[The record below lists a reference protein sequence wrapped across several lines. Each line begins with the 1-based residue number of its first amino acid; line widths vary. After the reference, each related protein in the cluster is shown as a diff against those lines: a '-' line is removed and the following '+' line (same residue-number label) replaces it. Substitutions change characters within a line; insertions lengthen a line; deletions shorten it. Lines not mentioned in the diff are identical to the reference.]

1 MYKQKALVSALA
13 LVHLQ
18 AFAQIEEVIVTATKQ
33 AQSTQDIPVAVSA
46 LGEDSLEQLG
56 ISSFNDYLVQMP
68 GVTAGGTGPGQN
80 TIYIRGIAS
89 TTPNLTSSGVAG
101 LAPNVALYLDEQPLA
116 QPGRNLDVYSADLN
130 RVEVLKGPQG
140 TLFGASSQAGTV
152 RLITNK
158 PDPSGISGKLKVGVA
173 ATSGGDSSNNFEAVL
188 NLPISDDLA
197 LRGVVYHDK
206 QGGYI
211 DNVAG
216 TRTARESARFNEGGF
231 QNGADFSAVNFIE
244 ANNQDLA
251 EKNFNKVTYKGG
263 RLSALWGINE
273 DWELLVAASTQTV
286 ESDGVFYVDPE
297 LDDLEIERFE
307 EDKLE
312 DEYIN
317 ANWTLSG
324 RIGALE
330 AVYTG
335 AFTER
340 EADQRVDYTDYLFVG
355 QYIPYYI
362 CDAAVSYP
370 GDAAPSGSCQAP
382 NLFVNSYVKTEVM
395 THELRFST
403 PQEEALRATF
413 GAFYSDLELREDNQ
427 FNYVGSQYVR
437 AGNGNIGFGPNY
449 SAPGASVRDPGLWPK
464 GVIWRNDVLRT
475 DEQMG
480 VFGELSYDI
489 SEQFSATFGARWYD
503 IEVDLKGSAAGSFGN
518 LGATADNNA
527 GNNLDQIF
535 SGANDKATTDGVIG
549 KISLSWTPD
558 SDQLYYFTWSE
569 GFRPGFLNRPG
580 GKVSK
585 DGKYTVPFSFDT
597 DDVTNYELGWKL
609 DLMDG
614 TLRINGDLFYVEVS
628 DMQVGIFD
636 PNITNLFFADNA
648 ADAEIKGLEADFIW
662 APEALPGLTIS
673 GAISLLDTEITDSFV
688 TQFVQVGDELAFA
701 PELQGN
707 LQVRYEWD
715 LANGYMA
722 HVMAHTSYSD
732 DAVTDIVVSNRT
744 SIDSWS
750 LHGLTAGVSS
760 ETWDAVLY
768 ADNISDERA
777 QLSGN
782 AIFNRDRINIARPRT
797 VGVRFSYHF

>member
-1 MYKQKALVSALA
+1 
-13 LVHLQ
+13 
-18 AFAQIEEVIVTATKQ
+18 
-33 AQSTQDIPVAVSA
+33 
-46 LGEDSLEQLG
+46 
-56 ISSFNDYLVQMP
+56 
-68 GVTAGGTGPGQN
+68 
-80 TIYIRGIAS
+80 
-89 TTPNLTSSGVAG
+89 
-101 LAPNVALYLDEQPLA
+101 
-116 QPGRNLDVYSADLN
+116 
-130 RVEVLKGPQG
+130 
-140 TLFGASSQAGTV
+140 
-152 RLITNK
+152 
-158 PDPSGISGKLKVGVA
+158 
-173 ATSGGDSSNNFEAVL
+173 
-188 NLPISDDLA
+188 
-197 LRGVVYHDK
+197 
-206 QGGYI
+206 
-211 DNVAG
+211 
-216 TRTARESARFNEGGF
+216 
-231 QNGADFSAVNFIE
+231 
-244 ANNQDLA
+244 
-251 EKNFNKVTYKGG
+251 
-263 RLSALWGINE
+263 
-273 DWELLVAASTQTV
+273 
-286 ESDGVFYVDPE
+286 
-297 LDDLEIERFE
+297 
-307 EDKLE
+307 
-312 DEYIN
+312 
-317 ANWTLSG
+317 
-324 RIGALE
+324 
-330 AVYTG
+330 
-335 AFTER
+335 
-340 EADQRVDYTDYLFVG
+340 
-355 QYIPYYI
+355 
-362 CDAAVSYP
+362 
-370 GDAAPSGSCQAP
+370 
-382 NLFVNSYVKTEVM
+382 
-395 THELRFST
+395 
-403 PQEEALRATF
+403 
-413 GAFYSDLELREDNQ
+413 
-427 FNYVGSQYVR
+427 
-437 AGNGNIGFGPNY
+437 
-449 SAPGASVRDPGLWPK
+449 
-464 GVIWRNDVLRT
+464 
-475 DEQMG
+475 
-480 VFGELSYDI
+480 
-489 SEQFSATFGARWYD
+489 
-503 IEVDLKGSAAGSFGN
+503 
-518 LGATADNNA
+518 
-527 GNNLDQIF
+527 
-535 SGANDKATTDGVIG
+535 
-549 KISLSWTPD
+549 
-558 SDQLYYFTWSE
+558 E